1 VIGKTFVPRKGQIEH
16 EWWVVDAAGLPL
28 GRLASEV
35 ASRLRGKHKPSFT
48 PFLDCGDHVIVV
60 NADKVVLTGRKREQK
75 VYRRHSGYP
84 GGLKE
89 TSAERMLSEKPERV
103 VELAV
108 KGMLPK
114 TKLGRV
120 MYRKLKVYQGG
131 EHPHAA
137 QRPQALDLG
146 IRAGEKA

>member
-1 VIGKTFVPRKGQIEH
+1 VIGKTYVPLKGQIEH
-16 EWWVVDAAGLPL
+16 SWWVVDAAGLPL
-28 GRLASEV
+28 GRLASVV
-35 ASRLRGKHKPSFT
+35 ASRLRGKHKPTYT

-60 NADKVVLTGRKREQK
+60 NAEKVILTGRKLEQK

-89 TSAERMLSEKPERV
+89 TSAERMMAEKPAKV

-120 MYRKLKVYQGG
+120 MYRKLKVYRKGD
-131 EHPHAA
+131 HPHSA
-137 QRPQALDLG
+137 QKPQVLDPGL
-146 IRAGEKA
+146 RAGEKA

>member
-1 VIGKTFVPRKGQIEH
+1 MIGKTYVPRQGQIEH
-16 EWWVVDAAGLPL
+16 AWWVVDAAGVPL
-28 GRLASEV
+28 GRVASEV
-35 ASRLRGKHKPSFT
+35 ASRLRGKHKPSYT

-89 TSAERMLSEKPERV
+89 ISAERMLAEKPERV

-137 QRPQALDLG
+137 QKPQTLELG
-146 IRAGEKA
+146 IRTGEKA